1 MTISRKFVLILSLQ
15 STLLILIT
23 ALGWFGIHAANRVV
37 DRLDQNV
44 AKSRVIS
51 RVVNESNVIRAIQV
65 SMVAGAKDDAYI
77 QKRAERMQQYVTPT
91 LADLQKFPELPW
103 TAEERPLALQTTT
116 GIKALI
122 ATFPDILAAAKA
134 RQENDASKELMEGN
148 VQVQREARAGLDKL
162 QASIMKASDIA
173 VQDNAVHGQRFM
185 VWILAMALGG
195 LLLGFGLVHL
205 VARQI
210 TAGVNGLEG
219 AMSALHH
226 GDLTVQSR
234 VEGRDELN
242 HIRRILN
249 QATVQLRGDIQAMAQ
264 IAEQNASSATELAA
278 TANQIN
284 AATEEISRGAD
295 QQRQAVERSTTALA
309 EMAQAI
315 QAARQSAES
324 AERYAQGSLGAS
336 REGLRCAGESTQA
349 MGGIRESAGKV
360 SRITSLIAEIA
371 QQTNLLSLNAAIEA
385 AKAGEQGKGFA
396 VVADEIR
403 KLAERSGAA
412 AKEIFTL
419 IQESDQR
426 VQLGGK
432 AVAAVALSL
441 ESIEKDVRLNN
452 EQNHAI
458 VRAMEVQ
465 ARTGEEVAQAM
476 ASTRNLTERNASA
489 TTQLASS
496 IIETARTIEE
506 LAKLA
511 GNLRLRIARF
521 KTA

>member
-1 MTISRKFVLILSLQ
+1 
-15 STLLILIT
+15 
-23 ALGWFGIHAANRVV
+23 
-37 DRLDQNV
+37 
-44 AKSRVIS
+44 
-51 RVVNESNVIRAIQV
+51 
-65 SMVAGAKDDAYI
+65 
-77 QKRAERMQQYVTPT
+77 
-91 LADLQKFPELPW
+91 
-103 TAEERPLALQTTT
+103 
-116 GIKALI
+116 
-122 ATFPDILAAAKA
+122 
-134 RQENDASKELMEGN
+134 
-148 VQVQREARAGLDKL
+148 
-162 QASIMKASDIA
+162 
-173 VQDNAVHGQRFM
+173 
-185 VWILAMALGG
+185 
-195 LLLGFGLVHL
+195 
-205 VARQI
+205 
-210 TAGVNGLEG
+210 
-219 AMSALHH
+219 
-226 GDLTVQSR
+226 
-234 VEGRDELN
+234 
-242 HIRRILN
+242 
-249 QATVQLRGDIQAMAQ
+249 
-264 IAEQNASSATELAA
+264 
-278 TANQIN
+278 
-284 AATEEISRGAD
+284 
-295 QQRQAVERSTTALA
+295 
-309 EMAQAI
+309 MAQAI
-315 QAARQSAES
+315 QAARQSAEC

-336 REGLRCAGESTQA
+336 REGLRSAGESTQA

-441 ESIEKDVRLNN
+441 ESIEKDVRLND
-452 EQNHAI
+452 ELNHAI
-458 VRAMEVQ
+458 VLAMEVQ

-511 GNLRLRIARF
+511 GDLRLRIARF